1 MSVASADIFH
11 GHSLLY
17 YTILDYRTIVVAE
30 LSYHFSK
37 EIIFMNVDY
46 IYRRPRLGGSGYP
59 YELHQ
64 RKEPEYSGVY
74 SPV

>member
-1 MSVASADIFH
+1 MVAPADNFN
-11 GHSLLY
+11 GHSLSFFA
-17 YTILDYRTIVVAE
+17 ILDYRTIVVAE

-37 EIIFMNVDY
+37 EIILMNADY

-64 RKEPEYSGVY
+64 HKEPEYSGVY
-74 SPV
+74 SSV

>member
-1 MSVASADIFH
+1 MVPVCCIF
-11 GHSLLY
+11 
-17 YTILDYRTIVVAE
+17 TILDHRTIVVAE

-37 EIIFMNVDY
+37 EIIFMNVNY

>member
-1 MSVASADIFH
+1 MSVASSDIFH
-11 GHSLLY
+11 GHSLSYLY
-17 YTILDYRTIVVAE
+17 NLDYRTIVVTE